1 MNECKECYSNKKRIT
16 PLLKPRECLENHLQY
31 ICSTCGRCIC
41 INKTEKGGMQR
52 WNFPFKTLDIAK
64 LYLRTADV
72 TIKTN
77 CGIYEIV
84 SANGR
89 KSYKI
94 FSNEAELQE
103 YLKKN
108 KSKTCVAMT
117 PIYQRSKYIEFN
129 NSEIRRLN
137 REEVEKYIR
146 EQKEEK

>member
-1 MNECKECYSNKKRIT
+1 MR
-16 PLLKPRECLENHLQY
+16 LLVLMEE
-31 ICSTCGRCIC
+31 
-41 INKTEKGGMQR
+41 
-52 WNFPFKTLDIAK
+52 
-64 LYLRTADV
+64 
-72 TIKTN
+72 
-77 CGIYEIV
+77 
-84 SANGR
+84 

>member
-1 MNECKECYSNKKRIT
+1 MEKLEKEESTFLSLCSPHDRDLLTGRIDMTLQDFERIT
-16 PLLKPRECLENHLQY
+16 YLTMALDYVESVSYTHL
-31 ICSTCGRCIC
+31 
-41 INKTEKGGMQR
+41 
-52 WNFPFKTLDIAK
+52 
-64 LYLRTADV
+64 
-72 TIKTN
+72 
-77 CGIYEIV
+77 IYEIV